1 MLICND
7 ADLDPGPSSHFD
19 ADPGPACHFDADP
32 DPGSACHSDADLD
45 PDPTFHFDA
54 EHCIRDITEIW
65 FIFLSPFQAAAES
78 GGPAGNKQCHSA
90 DYLH

>member
-1 MLICND
+1 MYYNFVFDVMLICND
-7 ADLDPGPSSHFD
+7 ADLDPEPSSHFD

-65 FIFLSPFQAAAES
+65 FNFPFSFPGCSRVRRPSRQ
-78 GGPAGNKQCHSA
+78 
-90 DYLH
+90 